1 MTTAPA
7 LRLLRDVRSVALL
20 VLPFLSACS
29 GAFVERPTQV
39 VFDPDDGDFWSLP
52 MPSDLRREA
61 DGTYDLDKW
70 PAARE
75 SDLLTDWMKVANR
88 RMRDGWGVSSAVF
101 VPLTGPID
109 VSTLPATP
117 AASME
122 QGASVFLLDIDP
134 ASPERGRR
142 FPIEVQILEQVDI
155 YTPENL
161 LAARPVFGFVRRP
174 STRYALI
181 VTTAILDANGTPL
194 GRSEAL
200 HALLEDDDH
209 FEPLRAALEHEGIAR
224 DTVAGVAMFMTFD
237 HNKTMRE
244 LVDWRRASFPAAL
257 KTPWT
262 VEEEYASYQV
272 LRATFDVPVIQT
284 GRRPYRDEGEGLIQ
298 RDASGDPEVVETQ
311 ELRLMLAIPK
321 APQPRDGWPL
331 LMYLHGSGGEAT
343 QFMNRGPLDEDIPR
357 SEQPAP
363 PRGSGPAEYLARR
376 GVASLGFDFGLH
388 GERHDPPDTT
398 GLVFYNLFG
407 NIDATLDN
415 FTIAIMELEMIS
427 EIVEGVTI
435 DPTIAPTLD
444 AGDAPDGLVRFD
456 PERLTAMGQSMGTT
470 LGVPWAGIDPRLDG
484 IIFSGAGGILV
495 EIALTAVE
503 PVALKGLVELSFGLR
518 DGPEIHLAHPALHA
532 AQNLWDFVDPIA
544 KAPHVIRDP
553 APGSKPKHVMM
564 TAGVRDGYF
573 HPRSQAAMAVAL
585 GVPLAGE
592 PVEPILPEALALDDR
607 APATLPLSGN
617 LGVTAAVLQYEAPN
631 TLGHYVVFNQPGARH
646 QYTCFAASV
655 GVDGATIPATGG
667 DEDACP

>member
-1 MTTAPA
+1 MRYVFTLA
-7 LRLLRDVRSVALL
+7 LPLL
-20 VLPFLSACS
+20 FACS
-29 GAFVERPTQV
+29 GAPFVERSTQV
-39 VFDPDDGDFWSLP
+39 VFDPDDREFWSLP

-70 PAARE
+70 PASRE
-75 SDLLTDWMKVANR
+75 SDLLQDWMKVANR

-101 VPLTGPID
+101 VPLSGPID
-109 VSTLPATP
+109 ESTLPASP
-117 AASME
+117 AAAME
-122 QGASVFLLDIDP
+122 KDASVFLLDIDP

-142 FPIEVQILEQVDI
+142 FPVEVKILEQVDI

-161 LAARPVFGFVRRP
+161 LAATPVFGFVRRT
-174 STRYALI
+174 STNYALI
-181 VTTAILDANGTPL
+181 VTTAVLDASGAPI
-194 GRSEAL
+194 GRSEKL
-200 HALLEDDDH
+200 HELLEDDDH
-209 FEPLRAALEHEGIAR
+209 FEPLRAALEHEGIPR
-224 DTVAGVAMFMTFD
+224 EDVAGVAMFRTFD
-237 HNKTMRE
+237 HNATMRE
-244 LVDWRRASFPAAL
+244 LVDWRRANFPAEL
-257 KTPWT
+257 KTAWT
-262 VEEEYASYQV
+262 VEQEYDSYQV

-284 GRRPYRDEGEGLIQ
+284 GVRPYRDQGEGLIK
-298 RDASGDPEVVETQ
+298 RDANGAPELVETQ
-311 ELRLMLAIPK
+311 EVRLILALPK

-331 LMYLHGSGGEAT
+331 LMYMHGSGGEAE
-343 QFMNRGPLDEDIPR
+343 QFLNRGSLDENVPR

-363 PRGSGPAEYLARR
+363 RRGSGPAEYLAQR
-376 GVASLGFDFGLH
+376 GVASLGMDFGLH
-388 GERHDPPDTT
+388 GERHSPPDTT

-427 EIVEGVTI
+427 EIVDGVTI
-435 DPTIAPTLD
+435 DPAVASTLD
-444 AGDAPDGLVRFD
+444 AGDAPDGLIRFD

-495 EIALTAVE
+495 EIAVTAVE

-518 DGPEIHLAHPALHA
+518 DGPEIHLSHPALHA

-544 KAPHVIRDP
+544 KAPHVVLDP

-585 GVPLAGE
+585 GVPLAGDE
-592 PVEPILPEALALDDR
+592 VEPILPGALELAGR
-607 APATLPLSGN
+607 APVSLPVSGN
-617 LGVTAAVLQYEAPN
+617 MDVTAAVLQYEAPN
-631 TLGHYVVFNQPGARH
+631 TNGHYVVFNQAGARH

-655 GVDGATIPATGG
+655 GADGATIPAAAD
-667 DEDACP
+667 DETPCP